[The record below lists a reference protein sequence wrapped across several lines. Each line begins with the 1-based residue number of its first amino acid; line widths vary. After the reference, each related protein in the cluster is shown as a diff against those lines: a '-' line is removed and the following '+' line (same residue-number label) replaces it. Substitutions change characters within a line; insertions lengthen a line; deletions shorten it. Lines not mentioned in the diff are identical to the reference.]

1 MGDDDGDGD
10 DEANDDDGYCGDNDD
25 DGDGYAYGNVDAY
38 GDDDDD
44 DDDDS
49 SVKRA
54 LKRRGWL
61 EKPCDCCPKLPR

>member
-1 MGDDDGDGD
+1 MGDDDGDID
-10 DEANDDDGYCGDNDD
+10 DDANDDDGYCGDNDD

-44 DDDDS
+44 DDDS

>member
-1 MGDDDGDGD
+1 MEDDDSD
-10 DEANDDDGYCGDNDD
+10 
-25 DGDGYAYGNVDAY
+25 

-44 DDDDS
+44 DDSNDSNYDDDMVDF

-61 EKPCDCCPKLPR
+61 EKPCDCCPKLPRCLILK